1 MAHAVACVRQWVEMQ
16 LRAPIGHTSVSAAT
30 PDSSYAISACACL
43 EPLDAQSQ
51 PLAHIAGGT
60 AQRASSRLLQLHT
73 RGLTYNVGLPGQF
86 LAGVFPVA
94 EVLAMCAGA
103 HKVSWMPLVKWCTSQ
118 YPMGMGQATHSTLGR
133 AHGGSFCATIL
144 HEPPSAS
151 GLSPALASPDSAR
164 SSRTTRG
171 WGERRGAGDALAE
184 IDAVD
189 GSAEN
194 RNRRARRGRA
204 AQSPHPVPGERSATV
219 RGHKPHRQRHTV
231 SHGRGRATLH
241 LQHPSVTHR
250 ASVVRDIRYRRHPA
264 AVGVRFASL
273 RIRPIHGAPPRPRDA
288 RGATSPTS
296 KSRRVTEL

>member
-1 MAHAVACVRQWVEMQ
+1 MRGCPQSIVDATRQMVHVSVSYGYGASHTLHPWSCTWRLV
-16 LRAPIGHTSVSAAT
+16 LRHNITRTSV
-30 PDSSYAISACACL
+30 CFR
-43 EPLDAQSQ
+43 PL
-51 PLAHIAGGT
+51 
-60 AQRASSRLLQLHT
+60 
-73 RGLTYNVGLPGQF
+73 
-86 LAGVFPVA
+86 
-94 EVLAMCAGA
+94 
-103 HKVSWMPLVKWCTSQ
+103 
-118 YPMGMGQATHSTLGR
+118 
-133 AHGGSFCATIL
+133 
-144 HEPPSAS
+144 
-151 GLSPALASPDSAR
+151 PALASPDSGR

-264 AVGVRFASL
+264 AVGVRFAS
-273 RIRPIHGAPPRPRDA
+273 RPIDRYTGPRRAPETRAGRPVR
-288 RGATSPTS
+288 RRSPDE
-296 KSRRVTEL
+296 SRSCSVALYSILGRTANN

>member
-1 MAHAVACVRQWVEMQ
+1 MVHVSVSYGYGASHTLHPWSCTWRLVLRHNITRTSVCVR
-16 LRAPIGHTSVSAAT
+16 
-30 PDSSYAISACACL
+30 
-43 EPLDAQSQ
+43 PL
-51 PLAHIAGGT
+51 
-60 AQRASSRLLQLHT
+60 
-73 RGLTYNVGLPGQF
+73 
-86 LAGVFPVA
+86 
-94 EVLAMCAGA
+94 
-103 HKVSWMPLVKWCTSQ
+103 
-118 YPMGMGQATHSTLGR
+118 
-133 AHGGSFCATIL
+133 
-144 HEPPSAS
+144 
-151 GLSPALASPDSAR
+151 PALASPDSAR
-164 SSRTTRG
+164 SYRTTRG

-231 SHGRGRATLH
+231 SHGSGRATLH

-264 AVGVRFASL
+264 AVGVRFAS
-273 RIRPIHGAPPRPRDA
+273 IHGAPAAPRREPPTPSPHA